1 MFIFVFWNA
10 DQWIKFSTTED
21 GETTTVQAVNMT
33 DEEIDAM
40 VALKAHEGAMIEG
53 WESEW
58 LDE

>member
-10 DQWIKFSTTED
+10 TQWIKFSTSED
-21 GETTTVQAVNMT
+21 GEATSYQAVNMT
-33 DEEIDAM
+33 DEEIDAL
-40 VALKAHEGAMIEG
+40 VELKAHEGAQIKG